1 MYSLLVDYTH
11 AGNADRIFST
21 PLYHL
26 SVPDIKGLG
35 LNMLSD
41 VQGRCNWKDGCRTE
55 DSYCK
60 DPPVWTAYKI
70 SCHSTSAVTAG
81 AEYGAEISLVPVL

>member
-1 MYSLLVDYTH
+1 MYSLAVDRMH
-11 AGNADRIFST
+11 AGNADSSFST
-21 PLYHL
+21 PLCHL
-26 SVPDIKGLG
+26 SLPNTKGLG
-35 LNMLSD
+35 MNMVSE

-70 SCHSTSAVTAG
+70 SCQSTSIVTEG
-81 AEYGAEISLVPVL
+81 VEYGVGISLVPVL